1 MRTLRLHSTDDDA
14 AASQKGRQT
23 ILKILTAARDVFIEK
38 GYGEF
43 NLKRVSERCGL
54 ARGNVTYYFP
64 NRDALLEALLRAV
77 ISGYTWDFDHIMA
90 DTQSSADEKFVAI
103 VRLIVEDLG
112 TRETSIFFP
121 ELWALA
127 NRSDYA
133 ALEMERLY
141 ADARR
146 YLVDLVA
153 QINPDLDDDARE
165 AVALFVSAAL
175 EGQTPFVGHGRA
187 HGRRLPQITNIAA
200 ASLLATVRSMNGT
213 EVGMQRGAGGT

>member
-1 MRTLRLHSTDDDA
+1 M
-14 AASQKGRQT
+14 
-23 ILKILTAARDVFIEK
+23 
-38 GYGEF
+38 
-43 NLKRVSERCGL
+43 

-90 DTQSSADEKFVAI
+90 DPETTPEAKFVGI

-133 ALEMERLY
+133 AVEMERLY

-146 YLVDLVA
+146 YLVDLIA
-153 QINPDLDDDARE
+153 EINPSLGPDARQ

-175 EGQTPFVGHGRA
+175 EGQTPFVGHGRS
-187 HGRRLPQITNIAA
+187 HGQRLPQITNIAA
-200 ASLLATVRSMNGT
+200 TALLETVRK
-213 EVGMQRGAGGT
+213 MQGNEIGRKSRAAPK

>member
-1 MRTLRLHSTDDDA
+1 MTPTPA
-14 AASQKGRQT
+14 P
-23 ILKILTAARDVFIEK
+23 KILTAARDVFIEK

-90 DTQSSADEKFVAI
+90 DSQSSADEKFVAI

-153 QINPDLDDDARE
+153 QINPDLGDDARE

-200 ASLLATVRSMNGT
+200 TALLATVRSMNGT
-213 EVGMQRGAGGT
+213 EVGMQRGAGGN

>member
-1 MRTLRLHSTDDDA
+1 MRNLRIQPGSKG
-14 AASQKGRQT
+14 AASEKGQQT
-23 ILKILTAARDVFIEK
+23 ILKILSAARDVFIEN
-38 GYGEF
+38 GYGAF

-64 NRDALLEALLRAV
+64 SRDALLQALLRAV

-90 DTQSSADEKFVAI
+90 DPKATPEAKFVEI

-133 ALEMERLY
+133 AAEMDRLY

-146 YLVDLVA
+146 YLVDLIA
-153 QINPDLDDDARE
+153 EINPSLGPDARQ
-165 AVALFVSAAL
+165 AVALFISAAL
-175 EGQTPFVGHGRA
+175 EGQTPFVGHGRS

-200 ASLLATVRSMNGT
+200 RALLETVRTMQGN
-213 EVGMQRGAGGT
+213 EVGRQRRTAAR

>member
-1 MRTLRLHSTDDDA
+1 MRTLRLNPDSKG

-23 ILKILTAARDVFIEK
+23 LLKILSAARDVFIEN

-43 NLKRVSERCGL
+43 NLKRVSEKCGL

-64 NRDALLEALLRAV
+64 NRDALLQELLRAV

-90 DTQSSADEKFVAI
+90 DTGTSAEDKFVAI

-112 TRETSIFFP
+112 TQETSIFFP

-127 NRSDYA
+127 HRSDYA

-141 ADARR
+141 ADARS
-146 YLVDLVA
+146 YLVDLIA
-153 QINPDLDDDARE
+153 EINPDLGADARE

-187 HGRRLPQITNIAA
+187 HRRRLPQIANIAA
-200 ASLLATVRSMNGT
+200 SALLETVRSIGRS
-213 EVGMQRGAGGT
+213 EVGSQLTATAK

>member
-1 MRTLRLHSTDDDA
+1 MRNLVIHPGIKG
-14 AASQKGRQT
+14 AASEKGQQT
-23 ILKILTAARDVFIEK
+23 ILKILSAARDVFIEN
-38 GYGEF
+38 GYGAF

-90 DTQSSADEKFVAI
+90 DTEATPDEKFVAI

-133 ALEMERLY
+133 AMEMERLY

-146 YLVDLVA
+146 YMVDLIA
-153 QINPDLDDDARE
+153 EINPNLGPDARQ

-187 HGRRLPQITNIAA
+187 HGRRLPQIVNIAA
-200 ASLLATVRSMNGT
+200 TALLATIRSMDGSD
-213 EVGMQRGAGGT
+213 VGRQRRATAT

>member
-1 MRTLRLHSTDDDA
+1 MRTLRMDPNGSG
-14 AASQKGRQT
+14 AASQKGEQT
-23 ILKILTAARDVFIEK
+23 ILKILSAARDVFIES

-43 NLKRVSERCGL
+43 NLKRVSEKCGL

-64 NRDALLEALLRAV
+64 NRDALLKALLRAV
-77 ISGYTWDFDHIMA
+77 ISGYTGDFDHIMA
-90 DTQSSADEKFVAI
+90 DTETSAEEKFVAI

-127 NRSDYA
+127 SRSDYA
-133 ALEMERLY
+133 AAEMERLY

-146 YLVDLVA
+146 YLVDLIA
-153 QINPDLDDDARE
+153 EINPDLGLDAQQ

-187 HGRRLPQITNIAA
+187 HGPRLPQISNIAA
-200 ASLLATVRSMNGT
+200 NALLETVRTMGRDV
-213 EVGMQRGAGGT
+213 VGSQNP